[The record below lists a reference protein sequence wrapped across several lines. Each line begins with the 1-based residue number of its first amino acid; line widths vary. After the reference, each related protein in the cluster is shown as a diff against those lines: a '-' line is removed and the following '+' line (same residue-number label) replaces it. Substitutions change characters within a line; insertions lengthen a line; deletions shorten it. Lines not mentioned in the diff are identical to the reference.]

1 LDVSAQ
7 QPQFFSTQVREARR
21 FYLELAPAP
30 TRPLAVLCGGFENCA
45 PNYVIDREDFPYYS
59 LEFVRSGKGRLTL
72 DGISTDL
79 QRWVAYTYGPRITH
93 KIVAD
98 PDDPLEKYFVDFAGT
113 EVLRLLEEA
122 GLGPGVIRHVH
133 VPLAIQRAL
142 DDLIQHGSRG
152 GRSAS
157 KLCDALMQYIL
168 LLVSAGTAP
177 VGTHLSPAY
186 STYIRCREHIE
197 EHFLRLESLDAIAK
211 ETFVDKTY
219 LCRMFRRFDNQT
231 PYQLLTRL
239 KMNKAAEML
248 EDTDKMVKQVAISLG
263 YANAFHFSRTFK
275 STFGISPKEFRRL
288 RSSL

>member
-1 LDVSAQ
+1 
-7 QPQFFSTQVREARR
+7 
-21 FYLELAPAP
+21 LELAPAP
-30 TRPLAVLCGGFENCA
+30 TKPLAVLCGGFENCA

-79 QRWVAYTYGPRITH
+79 QRWVAYTYGPRIAH

-113 EVLRLLEEA
+113 EVLRLLHEA

-157 KLCDALMQYIL
+157 KLCDVLMQYIL
-168 LLVSAGTAP
+168 LLVSAGAAP

-231 PYQLLTRL
+231 PYQLLVRL